1 MKKVKQFDNSKIMSD
16 FVQGVNTV
24 SMSTST
30 QVVLIRHLAT
40 DPANQKEIKPTGL
53 KNSVQTS
60 WNSPKV
66 EFDTMVDWMDDAVKF
81 DYNHR
86 DRDYKNFHYALN
98 TNKPRG
104 MKLQKRFS

>member
-1 MKKVKQFDNSKIMSD
+1 MNKVQQYENSNVMSD
-16 FVQGVNTV
+16 CVQGIKTVN
-24 SMSTST
+24 MSTST
-30 QVVLIRHLAT
+30 QIVLIRHLGWNK
-40 DPANQKEIKPTGL
+40 DNQASIKPAGL
-53 KNSVQTS
+53 KNSVQTA
-60 WNSPKV
+60 WNEGKC
-66 EFDTMVDWMDDAVKF
+66 EFETMVDWMDDAVKF